1 MICLRWGDD
10 PMSGNPWITTV
21 NEAVLIFRD
30 ALLAVIPSC
39 ERGHI
44 PWRDDESYD
53 DWDLISES
61 LYQAFVVSAL
71 VHSDEW
77 KPPHELPEYGFDIED
92 YSGLSFL
99 SPAERPTELAF
110 VCLLTDSS
118 PFDTALFKR
127 LDAAGKAIGEESM
140 PLDGVYF
147 VLSARSAG
155 SMAVIDGMKVE

>member
-1 MICLRWGDD
+1 
-10 PMSGNPWITTV
+10 MSGNPWITTV
-21 NEAVLIFRD
+21 NEAVDIFRD

-61 LYQAFVVSAL
+61 LYRAFVVSAL
-71 VHSDEW
+71 LYSNEW
-77 KPPHELPEYGFDIED
+77 KSPQELPRYGFHVED

-99 SPAERPTELAF
+99 SPAACPTELAF

-118 PFDTALFKR
+118 PLDTALFKR
-127 LDAAGKAIGEESM
+127 LDPAGKAIGEQSM
-140 PLDGVYF
+140 PLDRVYF

-155 SMAVIDGMKVE
+155 SLAMIDGIKVE